1 MSAGILASA
10 AVVPGV
16 PDNVGQWLGRE
27 GKILPVP
34 VRNVQ
39 LEGGF
44 WGPKMRIYKDRTI
57 PHSWKYMGYDIRS
70 LRKAAGEKTDGPFNN
85 TWGEANL
92 YKFLETIAH
101 SLGMFPDANLEK
113 QVDEIVDLI
122 GRAQRC
128 NGYSHVFIIN
138 EHKPDWDPDFL
149 DGSHDGY
156 VLGHLIEAAI
166 EYQANT
172 GKRALLDIA
181 CKAADEAYE
190 HFLGPKGVPGF
201 CGHAEL
207 EMALV
212 ELSRATGRTK
222 YIELARAFV
231 EWRGRGMVKPYGATP
246 RAYFQDAVP
255 LRQQMNLDGHAVRAT
270 FFATGVADLAL
281 ATGESDYRLAANRF
295 WDSVTHR
302 RMTITGSTGP
312 RQEHEAFGE
321 DYELPNNGYYESCA
335 ACGLLDFS
343 QRMFLLEGG
352 SDSGDVLERV
362 LYNAVMHGISLDGTN
377 SYYQNPLSD
386 TNKPRYNSWVCCPP
400 NLSRTVFQVGRYA
413 YAAGGED
420 IYFNLYVAGSVQAPL
435 KDGSVR
441 LKVETEYPW
450 GGRVKIGVTP
460 GNAKRFAVNLR
471 WPGWC
476 ETATLTIN
484 GEAMIPLR
492 KTDRGYI
499 RLQREW
505 HDNDVIEFNMDMP
518 VHLMEA
524 HPLIKDCVGKVA
536 IQRGPLIYGFEG
548 LDNQGKAALELADRT
563 QFTLEDRPD
572 LLGGIRVITG
582 RDANG
587 KPILAVPFYAMAN
600 REKTV
605 QEVWTVQRGLKP
617 SDAWWE
623 GRLYRNTHKT
633 MTKSIA
639 PSPTEKDAK

>member
-1 MSAGILASA
+1 M
-10 AVVPGV
+10 
-16 PDNVGQWLGRE
+16 
-27 GKILPVP
+27 
-34 VRNVQ
+34 
-39 LEGGF
+39 
-44 WGPKMRIYKDRTI
+44 
-57 PHSWKYMGYDIRS
+57 
-70 LRKAAGEKTDGPFNN
+70 
-85 TWGEANL
+85 
-92 YKFLETIAH
+92 
-101 SLGMFPDANLEK
+101 
-113 QVDEIVDLI
+113 DEIVDLI
-122 GRAQRC
+122 GRAQRT
-128 NGYSHVFIIN
+128 NGYAHVFIIN

-212 ELSRATGRTK
+212 ELSRATGRAK
-222 YIELARAFV
+222 YVELARAFV

-295 WDSVTHR
+295 WDSVTRR

-413 YAAGGED
+413 YASGEED
-420 IYFNLYVAGSVQAPL
+420 VYFNLYVAGSVQAPL
-435 KDGSVR
+435 KDGPVG

-450 GGRVKIGVTP
+450 EGRVKIGVTP
-460 GNAKRFAVNLR
+460 GKAKRFAVNLR

-476 ETATLTIN
+476 ENAKLTIN
-484 GEAMIPLR
+484 GAAMIPLR

-499 RLQREW
+499 RLEREW
-505 HDNDVIEFNMDMP
+505 KDNDVIEFNMEMP

-548 LDNQGKAALELADRT
+548 LDNQGKAALELGDDP
-563 QFTLEDRPD
+563 QFKIESRSE
-572 LLGGIRVITG
+572 LLGGIRVIKG
-582 RDANG
+582 QDVDG
-587 KPILAVPFYAMAN
+587 KPIVAVPFYAMAN

-605 QEVWTVQRGLKP
+605 QEVWTIQRGLKP

-623 GRLYRNTHKT
+623 GRLYRNAHET